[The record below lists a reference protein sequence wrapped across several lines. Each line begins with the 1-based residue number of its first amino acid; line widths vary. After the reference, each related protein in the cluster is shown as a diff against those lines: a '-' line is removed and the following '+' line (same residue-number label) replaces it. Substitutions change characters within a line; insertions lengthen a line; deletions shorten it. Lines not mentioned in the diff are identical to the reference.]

1 MHKLEF
7 EPVKTLNTL
16 NVYLASGKTLQVE
29 LKEPV
34 KLSET
39 ELEAL
44 KDSPVQ
50 QLQLFVL
57 YKMLGLKTS
66 IKD

>member
-34 KLSET
+34 KLSES

-44 KDSPVQ
+44 KDSPTQ
-50 QLQLFVL
+50 QLELFVL
-57 YKMLGLKTS
+57 FRALGFKTS
-66 IKD
+66 IED